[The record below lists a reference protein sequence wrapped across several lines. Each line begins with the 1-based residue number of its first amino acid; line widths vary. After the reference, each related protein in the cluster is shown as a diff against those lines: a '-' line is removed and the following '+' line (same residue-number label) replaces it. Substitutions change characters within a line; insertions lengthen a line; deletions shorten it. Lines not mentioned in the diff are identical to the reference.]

1 MTTTAI
7 IVHQMEGRMRL
18 RVPDMRGDVAFFQ
31 EASESLEALEDIFSV
46 TTRPL
51 TGSILIE
58 YDGMTV
64 DTLQQW
70 ARKQQLFEISEPDQ
84 LRHEGSSIAQ
94 ITQYQ
99 MNRIDDM
106 LKQGSEGRFDL
117 LSLLMMMSV
126 GLLINEFLNGRLAAG
141 SFALVWYALDAAGIN
156 KIRQK
161 TGF

>member
-18 RVPDMRGDVAFFQ
+18 RIPEMRGETAFFQ
-31 EASESLEALEDIFSV
+31 SIKEQLTEHEDIFSV
-46 TTRPL
+46 SVRPL

-58 YDGMTV
+58 HDGL
-64 DTLQQW
+64 DQNTLGEW
-70 ARKQQLFEISEPDQ
+70 SKEKDLFEITEQ
-84 LRHEGSSIAQ
+84 KLKHEGPSIAQ
-94 ITQYQ
+94 
-99 MNRIDDM
+99 MSEHELNKIDDM

-117 LSLLMMMSV
+117 LSVLLMMSV

-141 SFALVWYALDAAGIN
+141 SFALVIYALDAAGIA

>member
-18 RVPDMRGDVAFFQ
+18 RVPEMRGETVFFQ
-31 EASESLEALEDIFSV
+31 NIKEQLAEHEDIFSV
-46 TTRPL
+46 SVRPL

-58 YDGMTV
+58 HDGL
-64 DTLQQW
+64 DQNTLGEW
-70 ARKQQLFEISEPDQ
+70 SREKDLFQITEKK
-84 LRHEGSSIAQ
+84 LKHESSSIAQ
-94 ITQYQ
+94 
-99 MNRIDDM
+99 MSEHELNKIDDM

-117 LSLLMMMSV
+117 LSVLLMMSV
-126 GLLINEFLNGRLAAG
+126 GLLINEFLKGRLAAG
-141 SFALVWYALDAAGIN
+141 SFALVIYALDAAGIS